1 MSSIYT
7 IGHST
12 RTSPEFLELLQSV
25 EIRALVDVR
34 RYPGSK
40 RHPQFNRE
48 ALAETLA
55 AADVDYHHAPDLGGR
70 REAAEDSANS
80 FWRNASFRAYADY
93 MATQE
98 FRDALQRVEALAQ
111 RQRVA
116 IMCAEA
122 VPWRCHRQLIADALV
137 ARGHEV
143 HHILSLARADTHEL
157 SAGAVRGAQGNLTY
171 PGTTGIQPTLFES
184 REA

>member
-1 MSSIYT
+1 MNSLYT

-12 RTSPEFLELLQSV
+12 RTWQEFLELLQSA

-48 ALAETLA
+48 TLAETLA
-55 AADVDYHHAPDLGGR
+55 AADIDYYHAPDLGGR
-70 REAAEDSANS
+70 RESTEESVNA

-98 FRDALQRVEALAQ
+98 FRDALQRVEALAE

-116 IMCAEA
+116 VMCAEA

-143 HHILSLARADTHEL
+143 RHILSLTRADLHEL
-157 SAGAVRGAQGNLTY
+157 SPAAVADAHGSLTY
-171 PGTTGIQPTLFES
+171 PGTTGIQPSLFES
-184 REA
+184 RDS